1 MGKRTHFNIFENENL
16 LRESKTMLQV
26 EVWNDWCLLLR
37 FFKEYI
43 IFNLIHKYFVIQQ
56 PEERA
61 LTWKLLITVLSDE

>member
-1 MGKRTHFNIFENENL
+1 
-16 LRESKTMLQV
+16 MLEV

-43 IFNLIHKYFVIQQ
+43 IFNLMHKYFVIQQ

-61 LTWKLLITVLSDE
+61 LTWKLLITVLIDE